1 MTGDV
6 NEFIGSAKA
15 RLHAL
20 EQRAEKWDEAIGT
33 LKAFQAK
40 ISVLG
45 VIAMLLTSFLMNY
58 LIKIMGLS

>member
-15 RLHAL
+15 RIHAL
-20 EQRAEKWDEAIGT
+20 EKRAEKWDHAIET
-33 LKAFQAK
+33 LKSFQAK

-58 LIKIMGLS
+58 AIKATGLF